1 MSEPIVVKTV
11 EELKAAPEEYREAVA
26 KLVISH
32 AINELYGAQVFDE
45 PAIAYAPTPYAK
57 WLTCRVAMEEYGH
70 HVRFKQLGTQMGIPE
85 ERMMPGAGKRPLS
98 IFEFPLKTW
107 EEFVAIKLLADL
119 AEILQVEDLLHCTF
133 HPLRNLARATM
144 PEERFHAQFGEDF
157 TAELIKTPQGK
168 AHAAGGDR
176 RVLPLP
182 AVLLRRLEV
191 EEQRDL
197 PQVEHQAAHQRRDAP
212 GLHEARDRGRQQ
224 STALPCRR
232 SGRRRE
238 PGRRPAAGAARTPQG
253 RSACGGLVRRP
264 GRAN

>member
-11 EELKAAPEEYREAVA
+11 EELKAAPEEYREAIS

-70 HVRFKQLGTQMGIPE
+70 HVRFKQLGQQIGIPE
-85 ERMMPGAGKRPLS
+85 ERMMPGGTKKPLS
-98 IFEFPLKTW
+98 IFEFPLKSW

-157 TAELIKTPQGK
+157 TAELVKTPEGK
-168 AHAAGGDR
+168 AK
-176 RVLPLP
+176 L
-182 AVLLRRLEV
+182 
-191 EEQRDL
+191 
-197 PQVEHQAAHQRRDAP
+197 QAAVDEYFPYLPKFFGGSKSKNNEIFRKWHIKQRTNDEMRQDFMKRAGEVTAKY
-212 GLHEARDRGRQQ
+212 GLTLPEVRQ
-224 STALPCRR
+224 
-232 SGRRRE
+232 
-238 PGRRPAAGAARTPQG
+238 AA
-253 RSACGGLVRRP
+253 
-264 GRAN
+264 